1 MRSIPPPAPGTDG
14 AAELSCEQQFWVFR
28 RVYLRSQHVLFHP
41 EARPVSYVSRTGRHL
56 LLRTGL
62 LTRKARIFTKG
73 RQMDI
78 PSVSSYLKA
87 DLGRASGTRPSGSTE
102 QQPKPRARSR
112 DATWREGQCGSD
124 PNPTAAGPRP
134 SVANMHRAWIH
145 VSRGWPSL
153 AAVSRQG
160 VCRAHTL

>member
-1 MRSIPPPAPGTDG
+1 MPPSPPLARTG
-14 AAELSCEQQFWVFR
+14 LQSC
-28 RVYLRSQHVLFHP
+28 RVNNSSGCSDVCICAHITFSFTQRPVLFLTL
-41 EARPVSYVSRTGRHL
+41 SRTGHHL

-87 DLGRASGTRPSGSTE
+87 NLGRASRVRASGSTE
-102 QQPKPRARSR
+102 QQPRPRARSR
-112 DATWREGQCGSD
+112 DTAWREGQCGSD
-124 PNPTAAGPRP
+124 PNTTAAGPRP
-134 SVANMHRAWIH
+134 SVADMHRAWIH
-145 VSRGWPSL
+145 VSRGWPSV

-160 VCRAHTL
+160 VCRAHTP